1 MLILL
6 EVSQLMDVIR
16 GLGEVGEGSHQVA
29 GVEAES
35 HPEVLYDIF
44 LVHGQFLQTILRTVE
59 SRQDWCPVAHPSLSV
74 FR

>member
-44 LVHGQFLQTILRTVE
+44 LVHGQFPIK
-59 SRQDWCPVAHPSLSV
+59 
-74 FR
+74 